1 MSVIVEWVRRS
12 GVSSSKEVDFRSS
25 CEEIPKEALIPNMR
39 MIRATA
45 TRTRVLM
52 WNNTFPTIF
61 RSGLI
66 LPPLPSA
73 YLYLMPMLFSCESLS
88 IWVPYLTGLFMTN
101 CEFGQLPTPP
111 AITSHPSLP
120 SLFSFTS
127 SFLLLECP
135 TTLYSHIV
143 MQTDRGAIL

>member
-1 MSVIVEWVRRS
+1 MPAAIVVFVYIESAEKPMSVIVEWVRRS

-45 TRTRVLM
+45 TKTRVLM

-73 YLYLMPMLFSCESLS
+73 YLYLMPMLFSCELLS
-88 IWVPYLTGLFMTN
+88 FGVPLLDVYVNKGTEVDVYVNKG
-101 CEFGQLPTPP
+101 PP
-111 AITSHPSLP
+111 C
-120 SLFSFTS
+120 F
-127 SFLLLECP
+127 
-135 TTLYSHIV
+135 Y
-143 MQTDRGAIL
+143 GW

>member
-45 TRTRVLM
+45 TKTRVLM

-88 IWVPYLTGLFMTN
+88 IWVPLVYVYVNEGY
-101 CEFGQLPTPP
+101 
-111 AITSHPSLP
+111 PSRCYVRNIKH
-120 SLFSFTS
+120 FS
-127 SFLLLECP
+127 
-135 TTLYSHIV
+135 IK
-143 MQTDRGAIL
+143 QII